1 MRRFLHLTLI
11 LAIFLLVS
19 CNKDSRPLIILS
31 KEYKSQAF
39 HHWLMSGD
47 SNINILSVYG
57 MHNRDSLLSL
67 LKKADGIIIT
77 GGEDINPTLYGEPE
91 EKKHCGTINDY
102 RDSLE
107 IMLINYAVEHKV
119 PLLGICRGH
128 QIINVALGG
137 SLIVDIPQDIGSD
150 TLHRKDGHATMH
162 MVYIKPDSYLHN
174 IVKTDS
180 GLVRSNHHQAV
191 KQVGKN
197 LHVVAYAADSVI
209 EACEPV
215 DTTSQ
220 FIITLQWHPE
230 GMDYSSPLSYRIR
243 DFFLHKARAH
253 KNNRK

>member
-1 MRRFLHLTLI
+1 MKQVLHLILI
-11 LAIFLLVS
+11 LSTFLFLS
-19 CNKDSRPLIILS
+19 CNQDTRPLILVS

-39 HHWLMSGD
+39 HHWLMSAD
-47 SNINILSVYG
+47 SNIRIVSVFG
-57 MHNRDSLLSL
+57 MHDRDSILSL

-91 EKKHCGTINDY
+91 EINRCGIINDY

-107 IMLINYAVEHKV
+107 IMLINYAIKNKI

-137 SLIVDIPQDIGSD
+137 SLIVDIPQDLGSD

-162 MVYIKPDSYLHN
+162 LVYIKPDSYLHN
-174 IVKTDS
+174 IVKIDS

-197 LHVVAYAADSVI
+197 LHVVAYAPDSVI
-209 EACEPV
+209 EACEPE
-215 DTTSQ
+215 DTTGQ
-220 FIITLQWHPE
+220 FILTLQWHPE
-230 GMDYSSPLSYRIR
+230 GMDYNAPLSYRIR
-243 DFFLHKARAH
+243 DFFLHKVKTYKKH
-253 KNNRK
+253 IK